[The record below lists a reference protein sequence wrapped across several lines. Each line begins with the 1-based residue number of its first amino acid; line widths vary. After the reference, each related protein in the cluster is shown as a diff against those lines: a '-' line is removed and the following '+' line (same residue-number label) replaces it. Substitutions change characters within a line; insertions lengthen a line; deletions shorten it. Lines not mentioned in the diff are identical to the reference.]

1 MKKLL
6 LATAISAL
14 SIGAAQAAPTVYGKL
29 HVSIDSV
36 DKQKATDT
44 DNVFEVNSNASR
56 IGVKGDEKLTDNLSV
71 IYLAEWQV
79 NTDGTDN
86 DLSQR
91 NRYVGLNYAGIGAV
105 KVGKWDSYTKL
116 AQGKV
121 DYFNDMTYL
130 DITKQ
135 LAGENRLNNVI
146 GFESDAKALGGLG
159 FNLMLQQGEGTKL
172 AGDNSAGE
180 DDSIGDAI
188 SASVV
193 YNNKDLG
200 LYTALAG
207 DKDVVSKFNGAGGVS
222 AQAEIIRLA
231 GSLDM
236 GALANVPGLVLNA
249 MFQNAQPSNLPKNP
263 KDAILKTLDQET
275 SFLVS
280 AAYTIGETPWTV
292 KAQYHQATTEFTN
305 NTKDV
310 KLSQVGGIVDY
321 AFNSKTRAYGYIAQQ
336 SDDRK
341 GKDDLNHV
349 GIGLE
354 FNF

>member
-1 MKKLL
+1 M
-6 LATAISAL
+6 
-14 SIGAAQAAPTVYGKL
+14 
-29 HVSIDSV
+29 
-36 DKQKATDT
+36 
-44 DNVFEVNSNASR
+44 
-56 IGVKGDEKLTDNLSV
+56 
-71 IYLAEWQV
+71 
-79 NTDGTDN
+79 
-86 DLSQR
+86 
-91 NRYVGLNYAGIGAV
+91 NYAGIGAV

-135 LAGENRLNNVI
+135 MAGENRLNNVI

-159 FNLMLQQGEGTKL
+159 FNVMLQQGEGTKL

-188 SASVV
+188 SASMV

-200 LYTALAG
+200 LYSALAG

-222 AQAEIIRLA
+222 SQAEIIRLA

-249 MFQNAQPSNLPKNP
+249 MFQNAEPSNLPKNP
-263 KDAILKTLDQET
+263 KDAILKNIDQET
-275 SFLVS
+275 SFLFS

-292 KAQYHQATTEFTN
+292 KAQYHQANTEFTN
-305 NTKDV
+305 GAEDV
-310 KLSQVGGIVDY
+310 KVSQVGGIVDY

-349 GIGLE
+349 GVGLE